1 MAKGGK
7 HDVKSDDKLQ
17 KSRLTS
23 ATMGYKPAHEWAE
36 MLNMSPN
43 GLYKR
48 FKRHPDDTID
58 DILRQKNYQKVIKEN
73 KKRQTVFVYH
83 GKERSMNEICS
94 ECGISSQT
102 FRTRVKDNPD
112 ADSVLDAYKRRKER
126 LSSNRPASKD
136 DICWNNRHYTRA
148 QFCKLCNVSL
158 DRYFTVC
165 KDPINPTLRELQ
177 TIHRTNKVKVG
188 YAWYTEK
195 HAAQKLG
202 LSIESLQKQ
211 IKAQKSREFSIV
223 CPEKKKSR
231 GKVLFYEGREWTI
244 KELSEF
250 TGIKASTIASR
261 VKRGWSIE
269 RLVTQPLAYKSVYD
283 PIEIDGEKKSLIEWC
298 RTLELKPGT
307 VYARVNYMDLSPKEA
322 LLFKGVKR
330 KRREK

>member
-112 ADSVLDAYKRRKER
+112 ADSVLDTYKRRKER
-126 LSSNRPASKD
+126 LSSNRPA
-136 DICWNNRHYTRA
+136 
-148 QFCKLCNVSL
+148 
-158 DRYFTVC
+158 C

-202 LSIESLQKQ
+202 LSIEALQKQ
-211 IKAQKSREFSIV
+211 IKAQKSRKFSIV

-250 TGIKASTIASR
+250 TGINANTIAGR
-261 VKRGWSIE
+261 VGRGWSIE
-269 RLVTQPLAYKSVYD
+269 RLVTQPLAHKSAYD
-283 PIEIDGEKKSLIEWC
+283 PIEIDGEIKSLIEWC

-307 VYARVNYMDLSPKEA
+307 VYARINYMNLSPKEA
-322 LLFKGVKR
+322 LLFKGDKR
-330 KRREK
+330 KRRKK